1 MKSNNSS
8 DRLSIIIPVLNEEA
22 YIPKL
27 LSYLERNCSDLTL
40 EIIVVDGGSS
50 DRTLSLA
57 GEGGAKVFE
66 SERGRASQMNFG
78 ASKAKANIL
87 YFLHAD
93 TIPPISFEKEIIASV
108 RNGYPAGCFR
118 MKFDTESKFLNFF
131 AWFTKV
137 NHRLCR
143 GGDQS
148 LYITKELFNRSGG
161 FNEDYKIYED
171 TEFVGRI
178 YNQARFKVLPQT
190 VITSARRYKRVGSV
204 KLQYHFGVIHLKRLF
219 GAGPKQLHEYYR
231 RHIAT

>member
-8 DRLSIIIPVLNEEA
+8 DRLSIIIPVLNEEV

-27 LSYLERNCSDLTL
+27 LSYLERNCSDQTL

-57 GEGGAKVFE
+57 REGGAKAFE

-78 ASKAKANIL
+78 ARMAKANIL

-93 TIPPISFEKEIIASV
+93 TFPPKSFEKEIIASV

-190 VITSARRYKRVGSV
+190 VITSARRYKRLGSV

>member
-57 GEGGAKVFE
+57 REGGAKAFE

-78 ASKAKANIL
+78 ASMAKANIL

-93 TIPPISFEKEIIASV
+93 TFPPKSFEKEIIASV